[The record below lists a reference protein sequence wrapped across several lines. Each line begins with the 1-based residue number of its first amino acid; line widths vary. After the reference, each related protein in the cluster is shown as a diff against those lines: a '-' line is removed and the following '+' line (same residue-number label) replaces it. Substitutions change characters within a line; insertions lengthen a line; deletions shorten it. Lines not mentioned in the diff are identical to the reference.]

1 MTDDDANAPLLDR
14 ASRSPSPQRSMRS
27 NRSGHQQQPSP
38 FVPSTE
44 STPLLLHHDDGA
56 SQYGSALEA
65 RPSPPASRDSSLCR
79 TTDQSKA
86 HRRLPTYLAIAVLS
100 ATIIAILV
108 LGFVMPA
115 AVKEYA
121 EQAVVFKPTNLSIH
135 SSTADGVRARVQGN
149 FVLDASRVRKKS
161 VRDLGRFG
169 TWIAREVEAD
179 ESEVQVYLPEYGNV
193 LIGTAYVPS
202 IKANVRN
209 GHVNH
214 IDFLT
219 DLVAGDIAGIRPI
232 ANDWLAGRLGQLRF
246 KATAAVTLSSGL
258 LSLGTQV
265 LSDVVTFSGRDL
277 PQFPEFNITKL
288 NVHEAKIP
296 GNKQAMAVDV
306 SATVLNSYPFKLTVP
321 PLGFDI
327 LVPNCSPGDPY
338 ILVADAIT
346 DTVHIQPKQPTALD
360 VSGLI
365 HNLPVE
371 LTKVCPGQKSSPLD
385 LLVANYIQGLETT
398 IFVRGADS
406 PSDETP
412 TWIVDLMKSVIVP
425 LPFAGHAFDNLIKN
439 FSMTNVHFSLPDPLA
454 EPGSPEAQ
462 PKISA
467 FVNVLINLPEQMNFA
482 VDIPRVRANAD
493 VFYHGNKLGF
503 LDLKKWQPA
512 NATRLE
518 GSDGPPSLLV
528 VFDIKDAP
536 LHVTDEDV
544 FTEAIQA
551 LIFGGQPIS
560 LKVAADVDAEVKTAL
575 GQFLIRKIPAEG
587 KINVKPPY
595 GQSLSDINPR
605 VESLKL
611 LHTTETSV
619 LVQAMVN
626 FTNPTKYAAMIP
638 LADVLLSY
646 NGTGVAHLIMRNV
659 SVVPGSNSGVPLELL
674 WNPFDSNG
682 TDGIAA
688 GRDMLSQYVSGMNT
702 TVTLQSHEGTIPA
715 LPQLGRAFS
724 ELRLDLQ
731 VPRLR
736 LPGAPRDDD
745 DDPDA
750 DDGPHFIKDATCIP
764 FHLWTSTAVFTLLS
778 PFAETTVFVTSVDAV
793 AFYNHT
799 EALAKIL
806 YQLPFAVPPGESE
819 TPRLPV
825 DLNVNDAGLDVLKRA
840 LGGTLR
846 MDAVAKIGVRMG
858 EYQTVILYKGK
869 GIGAKVRI

>member
-1 MTDDDANAPLLDR
+1 MKHLPPFETGPDPRSESDPANPPSTIMTDDDANAPLLDR

-27 NRSGHQQQPSP
+27 SRSGHQQQPSP
-38 FVPSTE
+38 FIPSTE

-56 SQYGSALEA
+56 SRYGSALEA
-65 RPSPPASRDSSLCR
+65 RSSPPASRDSSLCR
-79 TTDQSKA
+79 TTDESKA
-86 HRRLPTYLAIAVLS
+86 HRRLPTYLATAVLS

-108 LGFVMPA
+108 LVFVTPA

-135 SSTADGVRARVQGN
+135 SSTADGVRARVQGD

-169 TWIAREVEAD
+169 TWVAREVKAD

-265 LSDVVTFSGRDL
+265 LSDVVTFSGRSSSSSQRLPLRIGLISQTGRDL

-288 NVHEAKIP
+288 NVHEAKMP

-346 DTVHIQPKQPTALD
+346 ETVHIQPKQPTALD

-587 KINVKPPY
+587 KINVKRKSRPTDLKTLTTEHPLAPY

-638 LADVLLSY
+638 LADLLLSY
-646 NGTGVAHLIMRNV
+646 NGIGVAHLIMRNV

-688 GRDMLSQYVSGMNT
+688 GRDMLSQYVSGRY
-702 TVTLQSHEGTIPA
+702 LWDIFF
-715 LPQLGRAFS
+715 LG
-724 ELRLDLQ
+724 
-731 VPRLR
+731 
-736 LPGAPRDDD
+736 
-745 DDPDA
+745 
-750 DDGPHFIKDATCIP
+750 
-764 FHLWTSTAVFTLLS
+764 
-778 PFAETTVFVTSVDAV
+778 
-793 AFYNHT
+793 
-799 EALAKIL
+799 
-806 YQLPFAVPPGESE
+806 
-819 TPRLPV
+819 
-825 DLNVNDAGLDVLKRA
+825 
-840 LGGTLR
+840 
-846 MDAVAKIGVRMG
+846 
-858 EYQTVILYKGK
+858 
-869 GIGAKVRI
+869 